1 MNEMYEMSIVT
12 HNFSALAVLLIIMVN
27 FYKITRANDVFKYR
41 KFNTLFNPI
50 GATIIGFV
58 VFTGIVMMA
67 AKHLDFT
74 VANNIMIAFSIVLI
88 ILEVKRSKGMK
99 FIKNDNL
106 NAFLAYKKISQKILI
121 IEFFIIAVIYIGML
135 L

>member
-12 HNFSALAVLLIIMVN
+12 HNFSVLAVLLIIAIN
-27 FYKITRANDVFKYR
+27 FYKITRADNVFKYR

-50 GATIIGFV
+50 GSTLIGFV
-58 VFTGIVMMA
+58 IFTGVIMMA

-74 VANNIMIAFSIVLI
+74 IANNIMIVFSVVIIVL
-88 ILEVKRSKGMK
+88 EFKRSRGMK
-99 FIKNDNL
+99 YIKNVNL
-106 NAFLAYKKISQKILI
+106 PAFLIYKKFSQKILI
-121 IEFFIIAVIYIGML
+121 TEFLITLLVYIGML